1 MEALAIDLSSAVTK
15 YSRKNPVS
23 GRARTIKETGFFPI
37 SSPVTKYSR
46 KNPVSGH
53 PWNHGKIN
61 IGVTDN
67 SPQWTKP
74 APKLICN

>member
-1 MEALAIDLSSAVTK
+1 MRQGFKPLAD
-15 YSRKNPVS
+15 Y
-23 GRARTIKETGFFPI
+23 RANRGFWPLARDRRNRVPI

-46 KNPVSGH
+46 KKPASGH
-53 PWNHGKIN
+53 SSNHVKIN

>member
-1 MEALAIDLSSAVTK
+1 MRQGFKPLAD
-15 YSRKNPVS
+15 Y
-23 GRARTIKETGFFPI
+23 RANRGFWPLARDQETGFFPI

-53 PWNHGKIN
+53 PSNHGKIK

-67 SPQWTKP
+67 SPQWKKP
-74 APKLICN
+74 APRPIGN